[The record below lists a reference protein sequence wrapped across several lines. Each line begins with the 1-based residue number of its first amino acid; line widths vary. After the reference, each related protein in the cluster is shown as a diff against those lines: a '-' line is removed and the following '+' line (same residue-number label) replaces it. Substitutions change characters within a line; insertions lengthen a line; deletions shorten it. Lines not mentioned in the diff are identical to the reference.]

1 MTKFSCKI
9 GDFKSSVVAL
19 KDGRAME
26 VRRGDKTTFNAA
38 DTRIYWPSV
47 DAWKATLPEGGV
59 AAIKEGGPSGKYV
72 TTNPVLARFLERA
85 RAVCGSRM
93 RRMNNSGNVT
103 LESQACERLKD
114 CRAAAIRYPSPEYG
128 TYADAQVV
136 VAEAKL
142 AEILASGKGSERIYK
157 DSKTHFFTLLQ
168 NGCLVGIYYN
178 TEENMIMYRRNSRTW
193 IHLTDPEM
201 PLWFQNSNNR
211 LIKM

>member
-9 GDFKSSVVAL
+9 GDFKSSVILL

-26 VRRGDKTTFNAA
+26 VRRGDKTIFNAA
-38 DTRIYWPSV
+38 DARIYWPSL
-47 DAWKATLPEGGV
+47 DAWKATLPEGWV
-59 AAIKEGGPSGKYV
+59 AAIKEGGPSEKYA
-72 TTNPVLARFLERA
+72 TMNPVLARFLERA

-103 LESQACERLKD
+103 LESQARERLKV
-114 CRAAAIRYPSPEYG
+114 CKAAAIRYPSPVYG

-142 AEILASGKGSERIYK
+142 ADILASGKGSERIYK
-157 DSKTHFFTLLQ
+157 DSKTHFFTLLP

-178 TEENMIMYRRNSRTW
+178 TEDNMIVSRRNSRSW
-193 IHLTDPEM
+193 IPLTDPEM
-201 PLWFQNSNNR
+201 PIWFQTGSNR
-211 LIKM
+211 MIKM

>member
-9 GDFKSSVVAL
+9 GDFKSSVVLL
-19 KDGRAME
+19 KNGQAME
-26 VRRGDKTTFNAA
+26 VRRGDKTYFHELDA
-38 DTRIYWPSV
+38 RVYWPSL
-47 DAWKATLPEGGV
+47 DAWKATLPEGWV
-59 AAIKEGGPSGKYV
+59 AAIKEDSPSDKYS

-103 LESQACERLKD
+103 LESQACERLKA
-114 CRAAAIRYPSPEYG
+114 CKTAAIRYPSPLYG
-128 TYADAQVV
+128 TYADEQVI

-142 AEILASGKGSERIYK
+142 AEILASGKGSEKIYK
-157 DSKTHFFTLLQ
+157 DSKTHFFTLLP

-178 TEENMIMYRRNSRTW
+178 TDENMIMYRRNSRIW
-193 IHLTDPEM
+193 DPLTDPEM
-201 PLWFQNSNNR
+201 QLWFQNSNNR